1 MNIQLDILLLVIIAT
16 AEKYIPKNNNTTECK
31 PTKLSFMLD

>member
-16 AEKYIPKNNNTTECK
+16 AEKYIPKDNNTTECK
-31 PTKLSFMLD
+31 PTKLSCMLD